1 MFRVIFFILKHMLW
15 VEEKM
20 TAIPVTELKQNFK
33 LYADQVSDGEEIVI
47 KRPGNKN
54 NLVLLDQNEYE
65 KLKHIWKYYEYIQ
78 ELIVDKTETDTQIIL
93 TKRPKHMTL
102 EERVEKYG
110 SINNAGEHWSDIERI
125 GREVW

>member
-1 MFRVIFFILKHMLW
+1 
-15 VEEKM
+15 M

-33 LYADQVSDGEEIVI
+33 LYADKASEGEEIVI
-47 KRPGNKN
+47 QRPSNKN

-65 KLKHIWKYYEYIQ
+65 KLQRIWKYYEFMQKQII
-78 ELIVDKTETDTQIIL
+78 ERKETETQIIL

-102 EERVEKYG
+102 EERVEKFG
-110 SINNAGEHWSDIERI
+110 KINNVGEYWDDIERI

>member
-1 MFRVIFFILKHMLW
+1 
-15 VEEKM
+15 M

-102 EERVEKYG
+102 EERVEKFG